1 MSTIIADFVV
11 EIRQGADLNKII
23 GRLLELLSDE
33 KCEIPLRREQI
44 NSLIEAGN

>member
-1 MSTIIADFVV
+1 MV
-11 EIRQGADLNKII
+11 EIRKGADLNKII

-33 KCEIPLRREQI
+33 KCEIPLRKEQI